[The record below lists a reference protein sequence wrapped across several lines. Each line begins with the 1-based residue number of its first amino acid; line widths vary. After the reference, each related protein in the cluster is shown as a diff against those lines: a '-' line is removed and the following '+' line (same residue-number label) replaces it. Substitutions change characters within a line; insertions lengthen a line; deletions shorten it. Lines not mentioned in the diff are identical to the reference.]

1 MIKQTVGPC
10 FTHARGPLGT
20 TKFCVYFLSVG
31 SALRQELKPTFPEED
46 LRRASGDRS
55 ALAAPRVPTLSS
67 PPFGGPSLVADFS
80 RKAVVDEGRDERRRD
95 ARLRLRRFRR
105 TLHPRPRRS
114 RSQRRVPCQ
123 SSDGKRTSLFPALLV
138 QIQEKAKDGVAGGRP
153 DGHVRVPSG
162 GSRPPARPPL
172 RSRGS
177 VAVCLT
183 SAFPSGAA
191 ALEHVGVGAQSRSA
205 DGGGRRATSAAASR
219 QRENLDAGYDA
230 AGGLP
235 WHQLDRRRH
244 RARARGLP
252 AVLGAAVPGGDER
265 VRLRLHLG
273 AGVQGLGSEQGRSS
287 PVPVRRRQGERGPRR
302 RLGPRLNGRPGRSR
316 PQADLIHADIRS
328 ALTDA
333 KGGKPK
339 KRPDVLKMILKSEGD
354 IPPPPAAPAPEPPS
368 FPETGARRPRNG
380 ERVALLGPCAP
391 EGERA
396 HRPLGLSR
404 AGGGETE
411 TAAAVDRDV
420 RILNRILDDIEAF
433 VGKLQK
439 AADAYRQLA
448 ERKNKK
454 NDKKCPG
461 EGLLTLR
468 SRPPAEEQFVDCLQK
483 FKFAFNQLGKLQ
495 ARIRNPSAEELLHF
509 LFAPLRMVRPVPRR
523 RRRGATAPPCFPQ
536 VVRASGGPDLARGTV
551 VPLLTGEAVEFLR
564 AVGTPEERRLW
575 AALGDGWTKS
585 RSEWPEDRDLPP
597 CPLTFADG
605 WRPPSPEDRPSW
617 SPAEEGANKTVCQIQ
632 VRLCGQEQHG
642 AVGAQGRAGGGKTPR
657 PPFRFASASSPH
669 PRSARQVVDDRKQWW
684 KVRNGDGLLGYVPNN
699 ILEAPAPA
707 VDIGAGGD
715 SVYSHTIQLMM
726 PRKEFEMFKQLLGEL
741 NEKQTGGGTERLAE
755 KAPPAPPP
763 LPPPADEAVGR
774 HDAPLSG
781 DDDGGAVRALA
792 RRRKS
797 NMEEVQDE
805 LLHRL
810 TLGRG
815 AQKKLPAGSHATAG
829 LPGVNITYES
839 SPDDVRGWL
848 EAKGFAPVTVRS
860 LGVLT
865 GAQLFSLNKD
875 ELKTVCP
882 DDGARV
888 FGQVAVQKAALEVPA
903 PPPLTSFG
911 TRRRRRPARD
921 ERDAVQMGTAKFT
934 ARFFSGIKLGLAFRA
949 RVLFGRALSTAPSRR
964 TPARGWIS
972 PRFKRK
978 EKVGSDTTDETKRR
992 LWPVLVGARRPSGT
1006 ARRDFC
1012 RLTLRYRPPPLRFRC
1027 GECAFDLFRFSSEPS
1042 SRRPGGFVQSRS
1054 GSELRE
1060 VMRRRREI
1068 LASGD
1073 PSDEDPAR

>member
-1 MIKQTVGPC
+1 MNGDETPAFASAVFGAPY
-10 FTHARGPLGT
+10 TRGLDAPEANGESRAKALTGNEQ
-20 TKFCVYFLSVG
+20 VYFPRSSSKYKKKRRTAWQADGLTDTSEYQVEHLS
-31 SALRQELKPTFPEED
+31 
-46 LRRASGDRS
+46 
-55 ALAAPRVPTLSS
+55 TLV
-67 PPFGGPSLVADFS
+67 LE
-80 RKAVVDEGRDERRRD
+80 RKAGLLTVEDGVR
-95 ARLRLRRFRR
+95 RLRLLHAKGKIWTQDM
-105 TLHPRPRRS
+105 TLRVDCRGISLIDADTEHELEVFPLCS
-114 RSQRRVPCQ
+114 VQRCQ
-123 SSDGKRTSLFPALLV
+123 AVMNACGFDSILALV
-138 QIQEKAKDGVAGGRP
+138 CKDSGQSKAD
-153 DGHVRVPSG
+153 
-162 GSRPPARPPL
+162 
-172 RSRGS
+172 
-177 VAVCLT
+177 
-183 SAFPSGAA
+183 
-191 ALEHVGVGAQSRSA
+191 
-205 DGGGRRATSAAASR
+205 
-219 QRENLDAGYDA
+219 
-230 AGGLP
+230 
-235 WHQLDRRRH
+235 
-244 RARARGLP
+244 
-252 AVLGAAVPGGDER
+252 
-265 VRLRLHLG
+265 LHLFQCDD
-273 AGVQGLGSEQGRSS
+273 VK
-287 PVPVRRRQGERGPRR
+287 
-302 RLGPRLNGRPGRSR
+302 
-316 PQADLIHADIRS
+316 ADLIHADIRS

-509 LFAPLRMVRPVPRR
+509 LFAPLRMV
-523 RRRGATAPPCFPQ
+523 
-536 VVRASGGPDLARGTV
+536 VRASGGPDLARGTV

-617 SPAEEGANKTVCQIQ
+617 SPAEE
-632 VRLCGQEQHG
+632 
-642 AVGAQGRAGGGKTPR
+642 
-657 PPFRFASASSPH
+657 SSPRA
-669 PRSARQVVDDRKQWW
+669 PRGQTLEPEAAEERRAARTKQFAKSKYDFVARNNTELSVLKDELVEVVDDRKQWW

-888 FGQVAVQKAALEVPA
+888 FGQVAVQKAALE
-903 PPPLTSFG
+903 
-911 TRRRRRPARD
+911 
-921 ERDAVQMGTAKFT
+921 
-934 ARFFSGIKLGLAFRA
+934 
-949 RVLFGRALSTAPSRR
+949 
-964 TPARGWIS
+964 
-972 PRFKRK
+972 
-978 EKVGSDTTDETKRR
+978 
-992 LWPVLVGARRPSGT
+992 
-1006 ARRDFC
+1006 
-1012 RLTLRYRPPPLRFRC
+1012 
-1027 GECAFDLFRFSSEPS
+1027 
-1042 SRRPGGFVQSRS
+1042 SRS

>member
-1 MIKQTVGPC
+1 MNGDETPAFASAVFGAPY
-10 FTHARGPLGT
+10 TRGLDAPEANGESRAKALTGEFVAPFFQRT
-20 TKFCVYFLSVG
+20 EAIRRRRLSMMGKELKDRRLSAGNEQVYFPRSSSKYKKKRRTAWQADGLTDTSEYQVEHLS
-31 SALRQELKPTFPEED
+31 
-46 LRRASGDRS
+46 
-55 ALAAPRVPTLSS
+55 TLV
-67 PPFGGPSLVADFS
+67 LE
-80 RKAVVDEGRDERRRD
+80 RKAGLLTVEDGVR
-95 ARLRLRRFRR
+95 RLRLLHAKGKIWTQDM
-105 TLHPRPRRS
+105 TLRVDCRGISLIDADTEHELEVFPLCS
-114 RSQRRVPCQ
+114 VQRCQ
-123 SSDGKRTSLFPALLV
+123 AVMNACGFDSILALV
-138 QIQEKAKDGVAGGRP
+138 CKDSGQSKAD
-153 DGHVRVPSG
+153 
-162 GSRPPARPPL
+162 
-172 RSRGS
+172 
-177 VAVCLT
+177 
-183 SAFPSGAA
+183 
-191 ALEHVGVGAQSRSA
+191 
-205 DGGGRRATSAAASR
+205 
-219 QRENLDAGYDA
+219 
-230 AGGLP
+230 
-235 WHQLDRRRH
+235 
-244 RARARGLP
+244 
-252 AVLGAAVPGGDER
+252 
-265 VRLRLHLG
+265 LHLFQCDD
-273 AGVQGLGSEQGRSS
+273 VK
-287 PVPVRRRQGERGPRR
+287 
-302 RLGPRLNGRPGRSR
+302 
-316 PQADLIHADIRS
+316 ADLIHADIRS

-509 LFAPLRMVRPVPRR
+509 LFAPLRM
-523 RRRGATAPPCFPQ
+523 

-888 FGQVAVQKAALEVPA
+888 FGQVAVQKAALERAATSSGDAGDPTPQSVTGNGRRRSDGGEGDGGYLQQRA
-903 PPPLTSFG
+903 PSASGKKEDEKQRASNDGSLPDEAAAAARLPP
-911 TRRRRRPARD
+911 TRRRAHTIPRVSRVAAG
-921 ERDAVQMGTAKFT
+921 ERSPG
-934 ARFFSGIKLGLAFRA
+934 SGGVAA
-949 RVLFGRALSTAPSRR
+949 
-964 TPARGWIS
+964 S
-972 PRFKRK
+972 P
-978 EKVGSDTTDETKRR
+978 
-992 LWPVLVGARRPSGT
+992 P
-1006 ARRDFC
+1006 
-1012 RLTLRYRPPPLRFRC
+1012 
-1027 GECAFDLFRFSSEPS
+1027 
-1042 SRRPGGFVQSRS
+1042 RS
-1054 GSELRE
+1054 GSEE
-1060 VMRRRREI
+1060 RRRNLGFLRLGQR
-1068 LASGD
+1068 LARPWVSSYFRQF
-1073 PSDEDPAR
+1073 PMHIYCLPARSPDRGAGWKKTARGWAEPPGESRTTATRRAFPKARRSRDGMPT

>member
-287 PVPVRRRQGERGPRR
+287 PVPVRRRQGRPDPRRHPERSDGRQRRKTQKTTRCPQDDSEERGRHPASPRRARPRTAVLSGDGRPAASERRRRDRDGGRRGPRR
-302 RLGPRLNGRPGRSR
+302 ANPQSHPGRHRGLRGQTAESGR
-316 PQADLIHADIRS
+316 RLPTAGRAQEQE
-328 ALTDA
+328 
-333 KGGKPK
+333 
-339 KRPDVLKMILKSEGD
+339 KRQEMS
-354 IPPPPAAPAPEPPS
+354 
-368 FPETGARRPRNG
+368 
-380 ERVALLGPCAP
+380 
-391 EGERA
+391 
-396 HRPLGLSR
+396 
-404 AGGGETE
+404 
-411 TAAAVDRDV
+411 
-420 RILNRILDDIEAF
+420 
-433 VGKLQK
+433 
-439 AADAYRQLA
+439 
-448 ERKNKK
+448 
-454 NDKKCPG
+454 
-461 EGLLTLR
+461 
-468 SRPPAEEQFVDCLQK
+468 
-483 FKFAFNQLGKLQ
+483 
-495 ARIRNPSAEELLHF
+495 
-509 LFAPLRMVRPVPRR
+509 
-523 RRRGATAPPCFPQ
+523 RRGAPDAAVQTSRRGAVCRLSAKVQICFQPAGQIASSHPEPERRGASSLPLRPPQNGGASVGRPRSGSRHRRPAAHRRGGGIPARRRHAGGAPPVGGVGGRLDQEQ
-536 VVRASGGPDLARGTV
+536 VGVARGSRPSALPVDVRRRLATAVSGGSAELESGGGV
-551 VPLLTGEAVEFLR
+551 VPASAPR
-564 AVGTPEERRLW
+564 ADSGAGGRGRAP
-575 AALGDGWTKS
+575 G
-585 RSEWPEDRDLPP
+585 
-597 CPLTFADG
+597 
-605 WRPPSPEDRPSW
+605 
-617 SPAEEGANKTVCQIQ
+617 GANKTVCQIQ

-888 FGQVAVQKAALEVPA
+888 FGQVAVQKAALERAATSSGDAGDPTPQSVTGNGRRRSDGGEGDGGYLQQRA
-903 PPPLTSFG
+903 PSASGKKEDEKQRASNDGSLPDEAAAAARLPP
-911 TRRRRRPARD
+911 TRRRAHTIPRVSRVAAG
-921 ERDAVQMGTAKFT
+921 ERSPG
-934 ARFFSGIKLGLAFRA
+934 SGGVAA
-949 RVLFGRALSTAPSRR
+949 
-964 TPARGWIS
+964 S
-972 PRFKRK
+972 P
-978 EKVGSDTTDETKRR
+978 
-992 LWPVLVGARRPSGT
+992 P
-1006 ARRDFC
+1006 
-1012 RLTLRYRPPPLRFRC
+1012 
-1027 GECAFDLFRFSSEPS
+1027 
-1042 SRRPGGFVQSRS
+1042 RS
-1054 GSELRE
+1054 GSEE
-1060 VMRRRREI
+1060 RRRNLGFLRLGQR
-1068 LASGD
+1068 LARPWVSSYFRQF
-1073 PSDEDPAR
+1073 PMHIYCLPARSPDRGAGWKKTARGWAEPPGESRTTATRRAFPKARRSRDGMPT

>member
-1 MIKQTVGPC
+1 MTLRVDC
-10 FTHARGPLGT
+10 RGISLIDADTEHELEVFPL
-20 TKFCVYFLSVG
+20 CSVQRCQAVMNACG
-31 SALRQELKPTFPEED
+31 FDSILALVCKD
-46 LRRASGDRS
+46 SGQS
-55 ALAAPRVPTLSS
+55 K
-67 PPFGGPSLVADFS
+67 AD
-80 RKAVVDEGRDERRRD
+80 
-95 ARLRLRRFRR
+95 
-105 TLHPRPRRS
+105 
-114 RSQRRVPCQ
+114 
-123 SSDGKRTSLFPALLV
+123 
-138 QIQEKAKDGVAGGRP
+138 
-153 DGHVRVPSG
+153 
-162 GSRPPARPPL
+162 
-172 RSRGS
+172 
-177 VAVCLT
+177 
-183 SAFPSGAA
+183 
-191 ALEHVGVGAQSRSA
+191 
-205 DGGGRRATSAAASR
+205 
-219 QRENLDAGYDA
+219 
-230 AGGLP
+230 
-235 WHQLDRRRH
+235 
-244 RARARGLP
+244 
-252 AVLGAAVPGGDER
+252 
-265 VRLRLHLG
+265 LHLFQCDD
-273 AGVQGLGSEQGRSS
+273 VK
-287 PVPVRRRQGERGPRR
+287 
-302 RLGPRLNGRPGRSR
+302 
-316 PQADLIHADIRS
+316 ADLIHADIRS

-509 LFAPLRMVRPVPRR
+509 LFAPLRMV
-523 RRRGATAPPCFPQ
+523 
-536 VVRASGGPDLARGTV
+536 VRASGGPDLARGTV

-617 SPAEEGANKTVCQIQ
+617 SPAEE
-632 VRLCGQEQHG
+632 
-642 AVGAQGRAGGGKTPR
+642 
-657 PPFRFASASSPH
+657 SSPRA
-669 PRSARQVVDDRKQWW
+669 PRGQTLEPEAAEERRAARTKQFAKSKYDFVARNNTELSVLKDELVEVVDDRKQWW

-888 FGQVAVQKAALEVPA
+888 FGQVAVQKAALE
-903 PPPLTSFG
+903 
-911 TRRRRRPARD
+911 
-921 ERDAVQMGTAKFT
+921 
-934 ARFFSGIKLGLAFRA
+934 
-949 RVLFGRALSTAPSRR
+949 
-964 TPARGWIS
+964 
-972 PRFKRK
+972 
-978 EKVGSDTTDETKRR
+978 
-992 LWPVLVGARRPSGT
+992 
-1006 ARRDFC
+1006 
-1012 RLTLRYRPPPLRFRC
+1012 
-1027 GECAFDLFRFSSEPS
+1027 
-1042 SRRPGGFVQSRS
+1042 SRS

>member
-1 MIKQTVGPC
+1 MNGDETPAFASAVFGAPY
-10 FTHARGPLGT
+10 TRGLDAPEANGESRAKALTGEFVAPFFQRT
-20 TKFCVYFLSVG
+20 EAIRRRRLSMMGKELKDRRLSAGNEQVYFPRSSSKYKKKRRTAWQADGLTDTSEYQVEHLS
-31 SALRQELKPTFPEED
+31 
-46 LRRASGDRS
+46 
-55 ALAAPRVPTLSS
+55 TLV
-67 PPFGGPSLVADFS
+67 LE
-80 RKAVVDEGRDERRRD
+80 RKAGLLTVEDGVR
-95 ARLRLRRFRR
+95 RLRLLHAKGKIWTQDM
-105 TLHPRPRRS
+105 TLRVDCRGISLIDADTEHELEVFPLCS
-114 RSQRRVPCQ
+114 VQRCQ
-123 SSDGKRTSLFPALLV
+123 AVMNACGFDSILALV
-138 QIQEKAKDGVAGGRP
+138 CKDSGQSKAD
-153 DGHVRVPSG
+153 
-162 GSRPPARPPL
+162 
-172 RSRGS
+172 
-177 VAVCLT
+177 
-183 SAFPSGAA
+183 
-191 ALEHVGVGAQSRSA
+191 
-205 DGGGRRATSAAASR
+205 
-219 QRENLDAGYDA
+219 
-230 AGGLP
+230 
-235 WHQLDRRRH
+235 
-244 RARARGLP
+244 
-252 AVLGAAVPGGDER
+252 
-265 VRLRLHLG
+265 LHLFQCDD
-273 AGVQGLGSEQGRSS
+273 VK
-287 PVPVRRRQGERGPRR
+287 
-302 RLGPRLNGRPGRSR
+302 
-316 PQADLIHADIRS
+316 ADLIHADIRS

-509 LFAPLRMVRPVPRR
+509 LFAPLRMV
-523 RRRGATAPPCFPQ
+523 
-536 VVRASGGPDLARGTV
+536 VRASGGPDLARGTV

-617 SPAEEGANKTVCQIQ
+617 SPAEE
-632 VRLCGQEQHG
+632 
-642 AVGAQGRAGGGKTPR
+642 
-657 PPFRFASASSPH
+657 SSPRA
-669 PRSARQVVDDRKQWW
+669 PRGQTLEPEAAEERRAARTKQFAKSKYDFVARNNTELSVLKDELVEVVDDRKQWW

-888 FGQVAVQKAALEVPA
+888 FGQVAVQKAALE
-903 PPPLTSFG
+903 
-911 TRRRRRPARD
+911 
-921 ERDAVQMGTAKFT
+921 
-934 ARFFSGIKLGLAFRA
+934 
-949 RVLFGRALSTAPSRR
+949 
-964 TPARGWIS
+964 
-972 PRFKRK
+972 
-978 EKVGSDTTDETKRR
+978 
-992 LWPVLVGARRPSGT
+992 
-1006 ARRDFC
+1006 
-1012 RLTLRYRPPPLRFRC
+1012 
-1027 GECAFDLFRFSSEPS
+1027 
-1042 SRRPGGFVQSRS
+1042 SRS